1 MFFDISF
8 ITDMNSI
15 ISDKKICVKNI
26 EVEQNDLDKMHTV
39 ESNISID
46 QDIGNNFRF
55 FLIKFKVFK

>member
-26 EVEQNDLDKMHTV
+26 EVEQNDLDKMHTA
-39 ESNISID
+39 ESNFSIERN
-46 QDIGNNFRF
+46 IGNNF
-55 FLIKFKVFK
+55 KVFLLYFKGNK